1 MTVSGSSECRIANLP
16 TSRPTSTPVSIAERK
31 WKPTSTRDS
40 AFSSSAWVNESQHR
54 CVPDGVEVAE
64 TMQNGNRLVPVN
76 RRRISAAAPPSRLC
90 VDG

>member
-1 MTVSGSSECRIANLP
+1 M
-16 TSRPTSTPVSIAERK
+16 PVSIAKRK

-40 AFSSSAWVNESQHR
+40 AFSRSACVNDSQHR
-54 CVPDGVEVAE
+54 AVPDGVDVVE
-64 TMQNGNRLVPVN
+64 TMQNGKRLVPVN